1 MPNEAKRSPVPDSW
15 SPRGINIDVTALSNI
30 VIAQENNMFCG
41 VMNLVTKTIYL
52 AALHGYAAHEVDKKG
67 VKLNGYG
74 TVNPPHATV
83 FPQLIPLGG
92 VPSSADWLPTLGNGQ
107 RVKGRIIAPI
117 KPRPHDDCDLT
128 MGQRVKGRIIAPI
141 KHKDPGNPKEVTS
154 HDQFVIAIGGGEE
167 NFCGFALRFEA
178 SQGKLDVKLSPTSR
192 SLNPGFNGCLEECIF
207 DAVYR
212 FLGPKLALLGMKL
225 IKVEAGTDPN
235 KAGLARMLASGAIDN
250 NNVAAVQQQQR
261 LRPNLFADILKKRS
275 PP

>member
-1 MPNEAKRSPVPDSW
+1 
-15 SPRGINIDVTALSNI
+15 
-30 VIAQENNMFCG
+30 MFCG

-92 VPSSADWLPTLGNGQ
+92 VPSSADWLPTLGN
-107 RVKGRIIAPI
+107 
-117 KPRPHDDCDLT
+117 
-128 MGQRVKGRIIAPI
+128 GQRVKGRIIAPI